1 MNPYPKPDNQ
11 VPDDFMFRQNEERNA
26 DLETEER
33 AIMNLQAQE
42 FDQLRL
48 IEKLP
53 KDSELYKFKMQQF
66 KELSVMRA
74 ESEKLLQ
81 QQRLQKL

>member
-1 MNPYPKPDNQ
+1 
-11 VPDDFMFRQNEERNA
+11 
-26 DLETEER
+26 
-33 AIMNLQAQE
+33 MNLQAQE

-48 IEKLP
+48 IQNLP
-53 KDSELYKFKMQQF
+53 KDSDLYKFKMKQY

-81 QQRLQKL
+81 Q